1 MYSTTQSIMLPN
13 ARHHSL
19 YPFLLEIEE
28 CEDCYQKDQDEDNEE
43 EEKNTKEKRCEI
55 CDRNAYHQN
64 DWHCSQG
71 LIGPKIK
78 EWFEDEEEELEK
90 PSNKNQCDFCAGG
103 QNTTRHPNTY
113 GCAEFFCGLEEE
125 KEETS
130 VKN

>member
-43 EEKNTKEKRCEI
+43 
-55 CDRNAYHQN
+55 
-64 DWHCSQG
+64 
-71 LIGPKIK
+71 
-78 EWFEDEEEELEK
+78 LEK

-113 GCAEFFCGLEEE
+113 GCAEFFCGLEEAKE
-125 KEETS
+125 KTG